1 MIYWSLA
8 DYLVVATLVFDAWSL
23 MIAYTLPRLMGG
35 APYAWYLIMG
45 GFSVVL
51 ISTAVDLYS
60 DTQTPTA
67 LIDDTQA
74 AISLVFGILFA
85 LGLYML
91 LRAAKRQLMVAN
103 PAPPRA

>member
-8 DYLVVATLVFDAWSL
+8 DYLAVATLVFDAWSV
-23 MIAYTLPRLMGG
+23 MIAYTLTKLMGG
-35 APYAWYLIMG
+35 APHAWYLIMG

-60 DTQTPTA
+60 DILTPA
-67 LIDDTQA
+67 AIIDDTQA

-91 LRAAKRQLMVAN
+91 LRAARRQLMVAN
-103 PAPPRA
+103 PASPRA